1 LNGIIYLKIQ
11 QSLNLDYE
19 AMRNNEIHMNLEE
32 ELIQEVMKPSRVFK
46 KRNIQDGYGYLKEL
60 FGYN

>member
-1 LNGIIYLKIQ
+1 M
-11 QSLNLDYE
+11 NLDYE